1 MTTVALTGGTSSRLR
16 KIFARSGWVIG
27 VWLLLGGLL
36 LWYST
41 LIPRFGE
48 FQVVSITK
56 NSLPLAYLAIGQGII
71 VIAGGIDLSL
81 GALLLLSNVI
91 AARFMEDQ
99 PLGIVLGIA
108 VLLILA
114 IAALNSMTGYIIT
127 ISRVP
132 DIVVTLAMS
141 YIWSGVALWILPS
154 PGGGTAP
161 QMRWLFTG
169 AESGIG
175 GTWIMPVLMMAI
187 PTAIVYYI
195 SKHTRLGLSLYAVGS
210 DDVASRLAGIDVR
223 HAKVYSYAIG
233 GAMAAHGRAGHRGH
247 HRHRRSSLQRR
258 RHRHVEQCGRHRA
271 GRRGPHRR
279 RRLGA
284 GRCACRHHPRH
295 VEPDSDG
302 HGHQPQQCAG
312 HPGRADR
319 RRDDGRR
326 HCHPHA
332 GASVM
337 TQSAHVDNGT
347 ENGAQS
353 PSFGS
358 AHADSSWPSI
368 RRWS

>member
-1 MTTVALTGGTSSRLR
+1 MTTAALTGGTSSGLR
-16 KIFARSGWVIG
+16 KLFARSGWVIG

-56 NSLPLAYLAIGQGII
+56 NSLPLAYLAIGQAII

-99 PLGIVLGIA
+99 PLGMVFVIAIMLIVGIG
-108 VLLILA
+108 L
-114 IAALNSMTGYIIT
+114 LNSLTGYIISV
-127 ISRVP
+127 SRVP

-175 GTWIMPVLMMAI
+175 GTWVMPVLMMAI
-187 PTAIVYYI
+187 PTAIVYYL

-210 DDVASRLAGIDVR
+210 DPIASRLAGIDVR
-223 HAKVYSYAIG
+223 HAKIISYAIG
-233 GAMAAHGRAGHRGH
+233 GAMAALAGLATVAITGTGDPRFSVGAIATLNSVAAIVLGGVALTGGVGSVLGVVPAAIILVMLNPILTAMGINPNNAQVIQGVLIAGVMMVGGIATLMRERA
-247 HRHRRSSLQRR
+247 S
-258 RHRHVEQCGRHRA
+258 
-271 GRRGPHRR
+271 
-279 RRLGA
+279 
-284 GRCACRHHPRH
+284 
-295 VEPDSDG
+295 
-302 HGHQPQQCAG
+302 
-312 HPGRADR
+312 
-319 RRDDGRR
+319 
-326 HCHPHA
+326 
-332 GASVM
+332 
-337 TQSAHVDNGT
+337 
-347 ENGAQS
+347 
-353 PSFGS
+353 
-358 AHADSSWPSI
+358 
-368 RRWS
+368 